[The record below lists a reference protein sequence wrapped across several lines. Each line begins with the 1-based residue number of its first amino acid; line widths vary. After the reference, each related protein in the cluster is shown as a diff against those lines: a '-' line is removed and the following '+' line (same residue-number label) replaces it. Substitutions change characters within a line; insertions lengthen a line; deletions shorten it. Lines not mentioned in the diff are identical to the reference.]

1 MEFVNNFA
9 KSHPKAAKWIREG
22 GLFIIFSYV
31 VTFLK
36 YLMLQFLPGMFSG
49 YADIGWGWPSVN
61 VSLFGIDF
69 VWNAIGYSVEQGG
82 LAYLLAYLI
91 SSFLGE
97 CVNFPLQRN
106 FTFRSHGKLVPQITG
121 YFLAWV
127 VITVIVNSINCVW
140 VAVASQLV
148 PDFIYNIGTTVLN
161 GGVSMVVFFVV
172 NKIIFADGQVQEQK
186 NR

>member
-9 KSHPKAAKWIREG
+9 KSHPKAARWIREG

-69 VWNAIGYSVEQGG
+69 VWPIC
-82 LAYLLAYLI
+82 LL
-91 SSFLGE
+91 
-97 CVNFPLQRN
+97 
-106 FTFRSHGKLVPQITG
+106 T
-121 YFLAWV
+121 
-127 VITVIVNSINCVW
+127 
-140 VAVASQLV
+140 
-148 PDFIYNIGTTVLN
+148 
-161 GGVSMVVFFVV
+161 
-172 NKIIFADGQVQEQK
+172 
-186 NR
+186 

>member
-31 VTFLK
+31 VTFFK

-61 VSLFGIDF
+61 ASLFGIDF

-82 LAYLLAYLI
+82 LAYLFAYLI

-106 FTFRSHGKLVPQITG
+106 FTFRSHGKLAPQITG
-121 YFLAWV
+121 YFMAWL
-127 VITVIVNSINCVW
+127 VITIIVNSINCVW
-140 VAVASQLV
+140 VAVAGRLV

-172 NKIIFADGQVQEQK
+172 NKIIFADGQVQEQR
-186 NR
+186 NS